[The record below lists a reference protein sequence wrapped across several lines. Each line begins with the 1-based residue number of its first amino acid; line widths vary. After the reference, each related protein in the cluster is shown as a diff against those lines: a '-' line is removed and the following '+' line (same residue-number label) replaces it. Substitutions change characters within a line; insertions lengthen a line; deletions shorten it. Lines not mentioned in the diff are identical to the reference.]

1 MGVELAVPTRP
12 HEGAIVGAG
21 ADGAAR
27 PGRIDRRQFAILALG
42 LAVLYLPTFWDW
54 LQGTWVQ
61 ETQGHE
67 PVILVASA
75 WLLYRQRHLLT
86 RLPAARTPA
95 YGNAVIALALLIY
108 LVGRSQQILRLE
120 LLSLTLL
127 IAGLLMHYK
136 GPAGLARAWFPL
148 AFQLF
153 ALPLPFELVLALTGP
168 LKAGASAAATWL
180 LSAMGYPVGRS
191 GVVMTVGQYQLLVTE
206 ACAGLQTMFTLE
218 AMGLLYASLMHRDDA
233 RRNTILAVLVLP
245 VSFVANV
252 IRVMALAL
260 VTYHFGDAAGQ
271 GFLHGFAG
279 ILLFLV
285 ALVLIVALDGLLGRI
300 LPRRLRR

>member
-1 MGVELAVPTRP
+1 MSLPTETAAYVP
-12 HEGAIVGAG
+12 AINLHGIL
-21 ADGAAR
+21 
-27 PGRIDRRQFAILALG
+27 PFAILLGGFAL
-42 LAVLYLPTFWDW
+42 LYLPTLWDW
-54 LQGTWVQ
+54 LQGTWDQ

-67 PVILVASA
+67 LVILVASA
-75 WLLYRQRHLLT
+75 WLLFRQRHLLT

-95 YGNAVIALALLIY
+95 YGNALLVLALGVY
-108 LVGRSQQILRLE
+108 VVGRSQQILRLE

-127 IAGLLMHYK
+127 LAALLLRYK
-136 GPAGLARAWFPL
+136 GPAGIKKAWFPL

-191 GVVMTVGQYQLLVTE
+191 GVVMTIGQYQLLVTE

-218 AMGLLYASLMHRDDA
+218 AMGLLYASLMHRDSTL
-233 RRNTILAVLVLP
+233 RNAILAVLVLP
-245 VSFVANV
+245 VSFFANV

-279 ILLFLV
+279 LLLFLV
-285 ALVLIVALDGLLGRI
+285 ALLLIVAIDGLLGRM
-300 LPRRLRR
+300 LARRRRR